1 MALSVETVIKTSLLR
16 AIQASKGSE
25 KPKCWFLTIP
35 NVAEQYS
42 KYTVQE
48 VGIQIDGINTQGEN
62 IADNGGIKEAFR
74 VRTYYANSY
83 KLQHYYLKWLRLC
96 FCCKTVYLN

>member
-1 MALSVETVIKTSLLR
+1 M
-16 AIQASKGSE
+16 
-25 KPKCWFLTIP
+25 CWFLTIP

-83 KLQHYYLKWLRLC
+83 KLQQYYLK
-96 FCCKTVYLN
+96 

>member
-1 MALSVETVIKTSLLR
+1 M
-16 AIQASKGSE
+16 
-25 KPKCWFLTIP
+25 
-35 NVAEQYS
+35 
-42 KYTVQE
+42 QE

-83 KLQHYYLKWLRLC
+83 KLQHYYLKWLILNC
-96 FCCKTVYLN
+96 FNLNQTAYFVFTHRVALQ